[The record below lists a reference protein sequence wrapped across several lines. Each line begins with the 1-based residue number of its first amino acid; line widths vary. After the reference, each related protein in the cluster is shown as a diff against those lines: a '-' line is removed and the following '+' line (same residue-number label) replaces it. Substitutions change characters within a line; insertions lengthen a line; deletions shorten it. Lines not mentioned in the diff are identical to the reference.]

1 MAPTNGASL
10 LKGGKTGHSKL
21 DSRTP
26 SSKDGKAGKRKFQ
39 DSDATTTNRMPGSRK
54 STAIRKSGKTSR
66 FETLVAGRI
75 TEPKNF
81 ISVEQIEASLAA
93 YLGYND
99 IADLRRFVSTHH
111 FLKHWFNYSGKWSSG
126 LHKKAPLEQIRD
138 RYLKNRKEDFPLHSL
153 DKYKVV
159 EKPVYTAKEAL
170 VRNKRLAHVIV
181 IFVEETSALDP
192 EVLVNSEEQQ
202 ECITRLTAGFGTM
215 CTNPPDLS
223 GETVKVPKLKTDF
236 KESELEKFNRAL
248 NLLKYFSLM
257 VNSRSRYK
265 TRFESEN
272 WQESVRVEPVYV
284 PMWMQDLSN
293 PPLEIQITEADKHK
307 SLVKIPI
314 KLELK
319 KRGGPAEERA
329 KLQECNEYMEEEDII
344 VDPSQDAHSDPRVHS
359 QMQFRDSIRHQMKCL
374 EHNLQLSSVVM
385 AIPPANPD
393 DEEARPKR
401 FDLFTCD
408 WEHLRAELR
417 STFGNGKAKNA
428 TRTITVDVRLRRLD
442 VDSDEAVMECKR
454 PADAMSLHLPY
465 GTSY

>member
-1 MAPTNGASL
+1 MAPTNRTSS
-10 LKGGKTGHSKL
+10 LKGGKTGPSKL
-21 DSRTP
+21 APRTL
-26 SSKDGKAGKRKFQ
+26 SSKDGKAGERKFQ
-39 DSDATTTNRMPGSRK
+39 GSDATTTNRMPGSRK
-54 STAIRKSGKTSR
+54 STAIRKSGKTSKT
-66 FETLVAGRI
+66 ETFVAGRI

-138 RYLKNRKEDFPLHSL
+138 RYLKNRKADFPLDSL

-159 EKPVYTAKEAL
+159 EKPEYTTKEAL
-170 VRNKRLAHVIV
+170 VRNKRLAHVII

-202 ECITRLTAGFGTM
+202 EYITRLTAEFGTM

-236 KESELEKFNRAL
+236 KETELEKFNRAL
-248 NLLKYFSLM
+248 NLLKYFSLV

-265 TRFESEN
+265 TRFESKN

-284 PMWMQDLSN
+284 PMWMQDLSKTS
-293 PPLEIQITEADKHK
+293 LKIQDTEADKHK

-319 KRGGPAEERA
+319 KKGGSAEERA
-329 KLQECNEYMEEEDII
+329 KVQECNEYMEEEGII
-344 VDPSQDAHSDPRVHS
+344 IDPSQDAHGDPRVHS
-359 QMQFRDSIRHQMKCL
+359 QMQFRDSIRHQMQCL
-374 EHNLQLSSVVM
+374 EHNLQLSSVSM
-385 AIPPANPD
+385 SIPPANPD
-393 DEEARPKR
+393 DEEAEEKEY
-401 FDLFTCD
+401 DLFDCD
-408 WEHLRAELR
+408 WEDLRAELR
-417 STFGNGKAKNA
+417 STFGDGTAKNV
-428 TRTITVDVRLRRLD
+428 TSTITVDVRLRRLD
-442 VDSDEAVMECKR
+442 VDSKEAAMECKR
-454 PADAMSLHLPY
+454 PADTMSLQLPY

>member
-1 MAPTNGASL
+1 M
-10 LKGGKTGHSKL
+10 
-21 DSRTP
+21 
-26 SSKDGKAGKRKFQ
+26 
-39 DSDATTTNRMPGSRK
+39 
-54 STAIRKSGKTSR
+54 
-66 FETLVAGRI
+66 AGRI

-111 FLKHWFNYSGKWSSG
+111 LLKHWFNYSGKWSSG

-170 VRNKRLAHVIV
+170 ARNKRLAHVII
-181 IFVEETSALDP
+181 IFVEETSALDA
-192 EVLVNSEEQQ
+192 EVPVNSEEQQ

-223 GETVKVPKLKTDF
+223 GETVQVPKLKTDF

-248 NLLKYFSLM
+248 NLLKYFSLV
-257 VNSRSRYK
+257 VNSRSRFEK
-265 TRFESEN
+265 RFESEN
-272 WQESVRVEPVYV
+272 WQQSVRVEPVYV
-284 PMWMQDLSN
+284 PLWMQDLSN
-293 PPLEIQITEADKHK
+293 PPLKIQITEADKHK

-319 KRGGPAEERA
+319 KKGGPAEERA
-329 KLQECNEYMEEEDII
+329 KVQECNEYMEEEGII
-344 VDPSQDAHSDPRVHS
+344 IDPSQDAHGDPRVHN
-359 QMQFRDSIRHQMKCL
+359 QMRFRDSIRHEMKCL

-393 DEEARPKR
+393 DEEAEEKEY
-401 FDLFTCD
+401 DLFDCD
-408 WEHLRAELR
+408 WEDLRAAL
-417 STFGNGKAKNA
+417 GNTCRDGEAEK
-428 TRTITVDVRLRRLD
+428 TTCTITVDVRLRRLD

-454 PADAMSLHLPY
+454 PADAMSLQLP
-465 GTSY
+465 